1 MRLASTERE
10 IETPAERKR
19 FHPRC
24 RFDILQLQLQLS
36 VLLSSHHSFFFF
48 YFYVAGA
55 RASIPE
61 GTRFHPFLSF
71 PKHLRCLQLTSPFYS
86 KSHSH
91 QVHSVLPS
99 IHKPS
104 FSLSLLFS
112 SSSSIFLISF
122 LSFCQ
127 NILKE
132 NLLYRCIIGYIHMH
146 VFYVRHNN

>member
-1 MRLASTERE
+1 
-10 IETPAERKR
+10 
-19 FHPRC
+19 
-24 RFDILQLQLQLS
+24 
-36 VLLSSHHSFFFF
+36 
-48 YFYVAGA
+48 
-55 RASIPE
+55 
-61 GTRFHPFLSF
+61 
-71 PKHLRCLQLTSPFYS
+71 
-86 KSHSH
+86 
-91 QVHSVLPS
+91 LPS